1 MPDNLDTT
9 ETTGSGDTI
18 VPPEEMSILQKRMLR
33 QMDEPVFANDA
44 VARCIEAYEKGCRE
58 TMQNLVAMYYK
69 SHDDEPSFELL
80 TQFSEPALRNAG
92 NFYRE
97 VMPPLSGGEK
107 IRNFIACVAHGI
119 VLKVF
124 VDNEG
129 SKLIYAAQVAALNEA
144 KRYKSRLG

>member
-33 QMDEPVFANDA
+33 QMDEPVFDNT

-69 SHDDEPSFELL
+69 SHDGEPSFELL

-92 NFYRE
+92 NFYRA
-97 VMPPLSGGEK
+97 VMPPLTGGEN